1 MTSEYFHFLS
11 IIGVA
16 FFAISGTLLG
26 HEKSVGGFGVVV
38 VATVTVLGGGT
49 LGIK

>member
-26 HEKSVGGFGVVV
+26 HEKSVGGFGV
-38 VATVTVLGGGT
+38 
-49 LGIK
+49 

>member
-26 HEKSVGGFGVVV
+26 HEKVSV
-38 VATVTVLGGGT
+38 VLVWWW
-49 LGIK
+49 LPR